1 MAGIFISYRRDDS
14 AGHAG
19 RIYDRLSDHF
29 GLDQVFM
36 DVDTIKPGQNFVDAV
51 RQAVGNCDGLVAIIG
66 REWLTISDATGAQRL
81 DDPED
86 LVSLEI
92 ATALERGIR
101 VIPVLV
107 QGASMPNA
115 ADFPESLKALAH
127 RNAQE
132 VSDRSFRSDV
142 QSLIEALEAPEP
154 ETQES
159 DGFVGRQSEMAELGA
174 ALDAA
179 MAGRGQMVMLSGE
192 PGIGKTRMAQELA
205 SRAASKGTQVM
216 WGGCY
221 EHVGAPP
228 YWPYVQPIRAYVQEI
243 SAEQLR
249 SQMGPGDADIANVIP
264 EVLAKLPDLEMPA
277 ALDPDQA
284 RFRLFDSFTTFFKS
298 AAQTQPMMLVLE
310 DLQWADKPS
319 LLLLEF
325 LVSQIADSRL
335 LVLGT
340 YRDAE
345 LTRDHPLSQTL
356 AQLRRSPV
364 FHSTVLGGIDSGDV
378 GLFLRATSGSEASK
392 ELADAIYAHT
402 EGNPFFMSEVVRLL
416 VERGELEEVSAT
428 GGPVTLGIP
437 QGVREVI
444 DQRLA
449 RLSENCVQVLTTASV
464 IGRQFDFRLL
474 RTLSAEVTE
483 DEVLQAIDEAVR
495 SHLIEES
502 DGLVESYQFSHA
514 MVQQTLSGELTTSR
528 KIRLHARIAE
538 TLEDIY
544 AGDER
549 AHAEELAYHFAEA
562 QTVLGTEKLVMHC
575 LAAGEKA
582 LDVYAYEEG
591 LVYFQQGLTALS
603 GQQTDD
609 DTANLWAGLG
619 RCQVATLPLH
629 QLDEAVDS
637 LKKAFDYH
645 AETGNADQAVAI
657 AELPFPPSAG
667 RDYGVLQMI
676 ERALALVP
684 ATSQQ
689 AGRLLA
695 RYGWLQGI
703 EKANYEEGRDALDQA
718 LEIAQGEGDT
728 ALAVRT
734 LVSAAEVEAFFFHYD
749 ETIAKSLEAIDL
761 LSQIDD
767 PRSETTAHFWAG
779 NASIFYLGDPIA
791 AKRHITQS
799 IVAAQRLRHHFY
811 LGRALNQM
819 CWISFRLGEWQ
830 AARDFSDQ
838 GLEAS
843 PRETRLLHTRL
854 LLEYEVG
861 NFSDGEAYL
870 VRLLDVMRLTAPGPA
885 YEYAFPAMSIPMA
898 ARISGNLSWIDEADK
913 AAGHVLS
920 SPSVT
925 PMVAAMTNTG
935 LAMLAVQR
943 GDVSAAQK
951 LYAANEPPKTF
962 GGLGP
967 QINRTIGLLAQTA
980 GSVNEAIGHFEDAL
994 AHCRKAGFRP
1004 ELAWTCHDY
1013 AGALLQRN
1021 GPGDSEKALSLIDE
1035 SLAISSD
1042 LGMRPLMERAESVK
1056 ERLRSGPGRFPP
1068 TPTV

>member
-1 MAGIFISYRRDDS
+1 MLNNVS
-14 AGHAG
+14 
-19 RIYDRLSDHF
+19 
-29 GLDQVFM
+29 V
-36 DVDTIKPGQNFVDAV
+36 V
-51 RQAVGNCDGLVAIIG
+51 RALTSNEPRESGFIG
-66 REWLTISDATGAQRL
+66 RQPELAVLTSAL
-81 DDPED
+81 DD
-86 LVSLEI
+86 
-92 ATALERGIR
+92 AL
-101 VIPVLV
+101 
-107 QGASMPNA
+107 S
-115 ADFPESLKALAH
+115 
-127 RNAQE
+127 
-132 VSDRSFRSDV
+132 
-142 QSLIEALEAPEP
+142 
-154 ETQES
+154 
-159 DGFVGRQSEMAELGA
+159 
-174 ALDAA
+174 
-179 MAGRGQMVMLSGE
+179 GRGQMVMLAGE
-192 PGIGKTRMAQELA
+192 PGIGKTRLAQELA
-205 SRAASKGTQVM
+205 TRAESLGAQVM

-249 SQMGPGDADIANVIP
+249 SQMGPGAADIADVIP
-264 EVLAKLPDLEMPA
+264 EVLTKLPDLEMPA

-310 DLQWADKPS
+310 DLHWADKPS

-325 LVSQIADSRL
+325 LASQIADSRL

-356 AQLRRSPV
+356 AQLRRIPV

-378 GLFLRATSGSEASK
+378 GLFLRVASGREASK

-416 VERGELEEVSAT
+416 VDRGELEEVSAT

-449 RLSENCVQVLTTASV
+449 RLSDNCVQVLTTASA
-464 IGRQFDFRLL
+464 IGRHFDFTLL
-474 RTLSAEVTE
+474 KTLTSEVTE

-502 DGLVESYQFSHA
+502 EGLVESYQFSHVV
-514 MVQQTLSGELTTSR
+514 VQQTLSGELTTSR

-538 TLEDIY
+538 TLERIY

-562 QTVLGTEKLVMHC
+562 QTVLGTEKLVIHC

-591 LVYFQQGLTALS
+591 LVHFQQGLTALS

-609 DTANLWAGLG
+609 DTAKLWAGLG

-629 QLDEAVDS
+629 QLDAAVAS
-637 LKKAFDYH
+637 LSKAFNHY
-645 AETGNADQAVAI
+645 AEMGNADQAVAI

-703 EKANYEEGRDALDQA
+703 EKANYEGGRDALAQA
-718 LEIAQGEGDT
+718 LDIAQGEGDT
-728 ALAVRT
+728 ALAVRA
-734 LVSAAEVEAFFFHYD
+734 LVSAAEVEAYYFHYA
-749 ETIAKSLEAIDL
+749 ETITKSLEAIDL

-767 PRSETTAHFWAG
+767 PRSETTAHYWASL
-779 NASIFYLGDPIA
+779 ASIFYLGDPIA

-843 PRETRLLHTRL
+843 PRETRLLHTRM

-870 VRLLDVMRLTAPGPA
+870 DRLLEVMRLTAPGPA
-885 YEYAFPAMSIPMA
+885 YEYAFPAMSIPMV
-898 ARISGNLSWIDEADK
+898 ARISGNLSWTDEADK

-920 SPSVT
+920 SSSVT
-925 PMVAAMTNTG
+925 PMVAAMTSTG

-967 QINRTIGLLAQTA
+967 QVNRTIGLLAQTA

-994 AHCRKAGFRP
+994 AYCRKAGFRP

-1013 AGALLQRN
+1013 AEALHQRN
-1021 GPGDSEKALSLIDE
+1021 GPGDLDKALSLINE
-1035 SLAISSD
+1035 SLETSTD
-1042 LGMRPLMERAESVK
+1042 LGMPPLMNRAAAVQQRLESQPATTLSYPDGLTQREV
-1056 ERLRSGPGRFPP
+1056 EVLRLVAVGRTDREIAGQLIIGVRTVGTHVGNILNKTGAANRTEAASYAHTHGLVGPNSE
-1068 TPTV
+1068 VDE

>member
-19 RIYDRLSDHF
+19 RLYDRLSDHF
-29 GLDQVFM
+29 GPDQVFM
-36 DVDTIKPGQNFVDAV
+36 DIDTIRPGQDFVEAV
-51 RQAVGNCDGLVAIIG
+51 RQAVGGCDGLVAIIG
-66 REWLTISDATGAQRL
+66 REWLTISDATGARRL

-101 VIPVLV
+101 VVPVLV
-107 QGASMPNA
+107 QGASMPTA
-115 ADFPESLKALAH
+115 ADFPESLKGLAH

-159 DGFVGRQSEMAELGA
+159 DDFVGRQSEMAELGA

-179 MAGRGQMVMLSGE
+179 IAGRGQMIMLSGE
-192 PGIGKTRMAQELA
+192 PGIGKTRLAQELA
-205 SRAASKGTQVM
+205 SRAQSLGAQVM
-216 WGGCY
+216 WGWCY
-221 EHVGAPP
+221 EHAGAPP
-228 YWPYVQPIRAYVQEI
+228 YWPFVQPIRAYVQEI

-249 SQMGPGDADIANVIP
+249 SQMGPGAADIADVVP

-284 RFRLFDSFTTFFKS
+284 RFRLFDSFATFFKN

-310 DLQWADKPS
+310 DLHWADKPS

-325 LVSQIADSRL
+325 LASQIADCRL

-356 AQLRRSPV
+356 AQLHRSPV
-364 FHSTVLGGIDSGDV
+364 FHSSVLGGLDSGDV
-378 GLFLRATSGSEASK
+378 GLFLRAASGSEAST
-392 ELADAIYAHT
+392 ELADAIYSHT
-402 EGNPFFMSEVVRLL
+402 EGNPFFMSEVIRLL

-538 TLEDIY
+538 TLEGIY

-562 QTVLGTEKLVMHC
+562 QTVLGTEKLVMHS

-582 LDVYAYEEG
+582 LDVYAYEEALVHFQKG
-591 LVYFQQGLTALS
+591 LAARS
-603 GQQTDD
+603 GQPADD
-609 DTANLWAGLG
+609 DTAKLWAGLG
-619 RCQVATLPLH
+619 RCQVATLPLF
-629 QLDEAVDS
+629 QLDEAVAS
-637 LKKAFDYH
+637 LRKAFDHY

-703 EKANYEEGRDALDQA
+703 EKANYEEGRDALAQA
-718 LEIAQGEGDT
+718 LDIAQSEGDT

-734 LVSAAEVEAFFFHYD
+734 LVSAAEVEAFFFHYG
-749 ETIAKSLEAIDL
+749 ETITKSLEAINL

-767 PRSETTAHFWAG
+767 PRSETMAHFWAG
-779 NASIFYLGDPIA
+779 NASIYYGDPIA

-819 CWISFRLGEWQ
+819 CWISYRLGEWQ

-843 PRETRLLHTRL
+843 PRETRLLHTRM

-898 ARISGNLSWIDEADK
+898 ARISGNLGWIDEAEK

-925 PMVAAMTNTG
+925 PMVAAMTSTG
-935 LAMLAVQR
+935 LALLAVQR
-943 GDVSAAQK
+943 GDVAAAQK
-951 LYAANEPPKTF
+951 LYAANEPPETF

-967 QINRTIGLLAQTA
+967 LINRTIGLLAQTA
-980 GSVNEAIGHFEDAL
+980 GSVDEAIGHFEDAL

-1004 ELAWTCHDY
+1004 ELAWTCCDY
-1013 AGALLQRN
+1013 ADALLERD
-1021 GPGDSEKALSLIDE
+1021 GDEDRAKAMSLLDE
-1035 SLAISSD
+1035 SLAVSRELS
-1042 LGMRPLMERAESVK
+1042 MRPLMERVLSRQENLKA
-1056 ERLRSGPGRFPP
+1056 
-1068 TPTV
+1068 